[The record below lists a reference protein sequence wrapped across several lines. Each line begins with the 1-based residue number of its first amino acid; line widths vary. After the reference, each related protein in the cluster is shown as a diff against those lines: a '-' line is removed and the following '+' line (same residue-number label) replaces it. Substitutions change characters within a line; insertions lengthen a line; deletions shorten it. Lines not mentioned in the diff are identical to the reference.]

1 MTEQSFWADAWLDG
15 VASGAATM
23 SQRALTTIE
32 AKGGLEPVVAAAR
45 ARGVH
50 LCQLTDDTGKVLIA
64 ASQHPFV
71 ALC

>member
-1 MTEQSFWADAWLDG
+1 MTEPFWADAWLDG

-23 SQRALTTIE
+23 SQRAMTTIE

-45 ARGVH
+45 QRGVH

-64 ASQHPFV
+64 ASRHPFV
-71 ALC
+71 SLC

>member
-1 MTEQSFWADAWLDG
+1 MTDQVFWAAAWLDS

-23 SQRALTTIE
+23 SQRAMTTIE
-32 AKGGLEPVVAAAR
+32 AKGGLAPVIAAAR

-50 LCQLTDDTGKVLIA
+50 LCQLTDDSGKVLIA

-71 ALC
+71 NLC

>member
-1 MTEQSFWADAWLDG
+1 MTDPFWADAWLDS
-15 VASGAATM
+15 VASAAATM
-23 SQRALTTIE
+23 SQRAMTTIA
-32 AKGGLEPVVAAAR
+32 AKGGLDAVVAAAK
-45 ARGVH
+45 ARGIH